1 MISKINKLYM
11 YMYMH
16 ANSFYVDLI
25 ATQTY
30 LVQAFLSS
38 IFAVVSCRPVE
49 DLILQCGP
57 HIIAGSTKSPTHH
70 QS

>member
-1 MISKINKLYM
+1 
-11 YMYMH
+11 MYMH
-16 ANSFYVDLI
+16 ANSFYDLF

-30 LVQAFLSS
+30 LVQAFLSP
-38 IFAVVSCRPVE
+38 IFAVVSCRPVV

>member
-1 MISKINKLYM
+1 
-11 YMYMH
+11 MYMH
-16 ANSFYVDLI
+16 VKSFYDLF

-30 LVQAFLSS
+30 LVQAFFSP
-38 IFAVVSCRPVE
+38 IFAVVSCRPVG
-49 DLILQCGP
+49 DLILQCGS